1 MRRILKF
8 IALTLISLSL
18 IFFGLFILLVLF
30 VEPLEFKPTHERNT
44 EELKTACKSVFFDKT
59 QIALPQGAN
68 LIDVRYWEPAVL
80 ESEHDYSLMIQLP
93 VDSVESFVNASK
105 PFGMP
110 LTKGSLP
117 NMISRSDWE
126 CSDPETPYKWT
137 CDENKHENFFS
148 VSKQVRVD
156 KYKHLIVNPSNGQLL
171 FHIYKF

>member
-8 IALTLISLSL
+8 IAITLISLGLLLLS
-18 IFFGLFILLVLF
+18 LFILLVWF
-30 VEPLEFKPTHERNT
+30 VEPPKLKPTHERNT
-44 EELKTACKSVFFDKT
+44 EELKTAYKSVFFDET
-59 QIALPQGAN
+59 QITLPQGAN

-93 VDSVESFVNASK
+93 VDSVESFVTASK

-117 NMISRSDWE
+117 NMISSSDWE
-126 CSDPETPYKWT
+126 CSDPETPYKWA
-137 CDENKHENFFS
+137 CEENKHENFFS

-156 KYKHLIVNPSNGQLL
+156 KYKHLIINPSNGQLL
-171 FHIYKF
+171 FHVFKF